1 MLDLADFDGLDDD
14 VDPESLLDED
24 EDESLD
30 VELLEEVE
38 SDFFELES
46 DDDEESE
53 FDDVDPESLLEDDES
68 EESLEPLLSFL

>member
-1 MLDLADFDGLDDD
+1 VLDLADFDGLDDD